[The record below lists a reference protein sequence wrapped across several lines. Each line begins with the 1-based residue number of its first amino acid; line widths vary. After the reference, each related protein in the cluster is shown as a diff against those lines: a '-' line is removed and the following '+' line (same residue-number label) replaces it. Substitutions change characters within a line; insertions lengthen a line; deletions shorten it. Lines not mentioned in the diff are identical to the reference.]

1 MCVLTLEEH
10 VIGVCVC
17 VWQEVSVCVCV
28 CVEEGGFV
36 LLQGSVPNLFQ
47 NIQSLFMCHTEK
59 FMK

>member
-1 MCVLTLEEH
+1 MYVLTLEEH
-10 VIGVCVC
+10 VMGVCACVC
-17 VWQEVSVCVCV
+17 VAESVCV

-47 NIQSLFMCHTEK
+47 NVQSLFMCHTEK